1 MIRFIDRWDEMGLL
15 ESSWVKD
22 NAEFVVICG
31 RRRIGKTR
39 LILEFMKD
47 KDGIFFIAEDTNKK
61 AQINELKNKIAGYF
75 NDDFLRRTDI
85 NEWRDLFE
93 YLTKILP
100 SKKRIYFTVDE
111 FSYIIKNDPA
121 IVSALQKFWDT
132 FLSNTKIFFLISGSL
147 FGLMSEK
154 VLSSASPLY
163 GRRTRDL
170 LITPL
175 TFKHSLEFL
184 NMSFTEKMKVYMGI
198 GGIPEYLLKVRDYK
212 NSTSFFT
219 KEFFNKNGYFYRE
232 PYFLLSQEFKEIKTY
247 FTILNA
253 VAYGSTKPTEIANFA
268 GLNTKEIYPYLENLI
283 RLGFI
288 ERVTP
293 IIGKRKSGIYFIRDV
308 FFDFW
313 FNFVYGNRESIE
325 KNEGKIDESK
335 LNTYFGKRFESL
347 IRDEIA
353 YKILKFP
360 RVGRWWYKDKEI
372 DIVGINEKTKEI
384 IFGECKWKDNVN
396 AEKVLQELKEKS
408 KFVDWN
414 TDKRKESYAIFAKSF
429 KKRIKDC
436 YCFDLKDVSKH
447 LYSSKTKMESF

>member
-1 MIRFIDRWDEMGLL
+1 MIRFTDRKDELTLL
-15 ESSWVKD
+15 ENSWVKD

-39 LILEFMKD
+39 LILEFMKG

-61 AQINELKNKIAGYF
+61 TQINELKNKTAGYF
-75 NDDFLRRTDI
+75 DDDFLRRTDI
-85 NEWRDLFE
+85 TEWRDLFE

-100 SKKRIYFTVDE
+100 SKKKIYFVIDE
-111 FSYIIKNDPA
+111 FSYIIKNDSA
-121 IVSALQKFWDT
+121 VISALQKFWDT

-147 FGLMSEK
+147 FGLMSER

-175 TFKHSLEFL
+175 TFKDSLGFL
-184 NMSFTEKMKVYMGI
+184 DMPFIEKIKTCMGI
-198 GGIPEYLLKVRDYK
+198 GGVPEYLLKTGSYK
-212 NSTSFFT
+212 NSKSFFVN
-219 KEFFNKNGYFYRE
+219 EFFNKNGYFYRE

-253 VAYGSTKPTEIANFA
+253 VAYGNTKPTEIANFA
-268 GLNTKEIYPYLENLI
+268 GLNTREIYPYLENLI

-293 IIGKRKSGIYFIRDV
+293 IFGKRKSAGIYFIKDV

-335 LNTYFGKRFESL
+335 LNTYFGKRFEKL

-353 YKILKFP
+353 YKILKFS

-384 IFGECKWKDNVN
+384 IFGECKWQDNIN

-414 TDKRKESYAIFAKSF
+414 KEKRKDSYAIFAKSF
-429 KKRIKDC
+429 KKRTKDC
-436 YCFDLKDVSKH
+436 YCFDLKDISKH
-447 LYSSKTKMESF
+447 LLSSKTKTKR

>member
-1 MIRFIDRWDEMGLL
+1 MIRFIDRWDELSLL
-15 ESSWVKD
+15 ENSWVKD

-39 LILEFMKD
+39 LILEFMKN

-85 NEWRDLFE
+85 TEWRDLFE

-100 SKKRIYFTVDE
+100 SKKRFYFMIDE

-147 FGLMSEK
+147 FGLMSERI
-154 VLSSASPLY
+154 LSSASPLY

-175 TFKHSLEFL
+175 TFKDSLEFL
-184 NMSFTEKMKVYMGI
+184 DMPFMEKMKIYMSI
-198 GGIPEYLLKVRDYK
+198 GGVPEYLLKARSYK
-212 NSTSFFT
+212 NSNDFFVN
-219 KEFFNKNGYFYRE
+219 EFFKRNGYFYRE

-253 VAYGSTKPTEIANFA
+253 AAYGNTKPTEIANFA

-283 RLGFI
+283 RLGFV
-288 ERVTP
+288 ERIAP
-293 IIGKRKSGIYFIRDV
+293 IIGKRKSGIYLIKDV

-325 KNEGKIDESK
+325 KNEYKTDENK

-372 DIVGINEKTKEI
+372 DIVGINERTKEI
-384 IFGECKWKDNVN
+384 IFGEFKWKDNID

-408 KFVDWN
+408 GFVDWN
-414 TDKRKESYAIFAKSF
+414 KDKRKEHYAIFAKSF
-429 KKRIKDC
+429 KKRVKDC
-436 YCFDLKDVSKH
+436 YCFDLKDISKH
-447 LYSSKTKMESF
+447 LLSSKTKMKK